1 MTIKYLLSSILALSV
16 SALYAQKMP
25 AYLSYLKKVRVA
37 QYEYQI
43 FGYEPANTKLINKP
57 CENEKTHWGCF
68 DGEYGSVI
76 VATTN
81 NDNYAIVFNPG
92 PSEDPAFSIYD
103 KKKNII
109 ESFSANEFYITSA
122 NIIYTAGVSNQMY
135 NKRRKFIWKGN
146 KIEEEKQPYYYVGMK
161 TKTTK
166 NISLYKNKTGNEII
180 ANLTPNYEIE
190 VILAE
195 AAPNSND
202 QYYLVKTEFGLVGW
216 LRLAEPYTY
225 DTGIEGLHFNG
236 D

>member
-1 MTIKYLLSSILALSV
+1 MKLILASILALST

-25 AYLSYLKKVRVA
+25 SYLSYLKKVRVA

-43 FGYEPANTKLINKP
+43 FGYDPANTKLINKP
-57 CENEKTHWGCF
+57 CENEKTHWACA
-68 DGEYGSVI
+68 DGEYGAII

-92 PSEDPAFSIYD
+92 PSEDPEFSIYD
-103 KKKNII
+103 KSKNLL
-109 ESFSANEFYITSA
+109 ESIGANEFYITSG
-122 NIIYTAGVSNQMY
+122 NIIYTAGISNQMY
-135 NKRRKFIWKGN
+135 NKRRKFTFKNGKFI
-146 KIEEEKQPYYYVGMK
+146 EEKQPFYYVGMK

-190 VILAE
+190 VILAD
-195 AAPNSND
+195 ADPNSND

-225 DTGIEGLHFNG
+225 DTGIEDLRFNG